1 MTQESEPQDSRRY
14 FKVPQA
20 PEDAGYYVYGQL
32 DGKPS
37 KGTYQYASATML
49 SAILCVE
56 REWQLIDDRKFGVGD
71 ISLAGGPKHKD
82 HATHRSGL
90 DVDIRPIR
98 KDGKH
103 EPCRWWDE
111 EYDHHATQ
119 RLIELFYIHSP
130 VVLIYFNGPN
140 LPMVRKRVKH
150 DNHFHVQLRAP

>member
-1 MTQESEPQDSRRY
+1 MNQEQEPQDSRRY
-14 FKVPQA
+14 FMVPQA
-20 PEDAGYYVYGQL
+20 PEDAGYYVYGRL

-37 KGTYQYASATML
+37 KGAYQYANATML
-49 SAILCVE
+49 TAILWVE

-90 DVDIRPIR
+90 EVDIRPIR

-111 EYDHHATQ
+111 AYDHDATQ
-119 RLIELFYIHSP
+119 RLIELFCIYSP
-130 VVLIYFNGPN
+130 VILIYFNGPN
-140 LPMVRKRVKH
+140 LPVVRKRIKH
-150 DNHFHVQLRAP
+150 DDHFHVQLIAP